1 MLLAD
6 PLDVCVRVRACVV
19 CSDETDKGD
28 RSSLQGI
35 LEKRIYLTP
44 GMSASALGSPSGCD
58 MD

>member
-1 MLLAD
+1 MLVAD
-6 PLDVCVRVRACVV
+6 PLDVCVRVCVV

-35 LEKRIYLTP
+35 LEKRVYITP
-44 GMSASALGSPSGCD
+44 GMSASAWGSPSGCD